1 MKTQL
6 LKACPESLEKGAEI
20 IRAGGLVAF
29 PTETVYGLGADA
41 MNGEAVNS
49 IFRVKGRPNDNPLIV
64 HVCSK
69 EQMKELGYWNDNAE
83 AVYEAFMPGPITMVL
98 KKKQLPPEVTAGLD
112 TVGLRFPVHP
122 DAQKFLALA
131 GPVAAPSANLSGKPS
146 PTCAQ
151 HVFTDFDGKIPL
163 IIDGGECGVGVEST
177 VISLAERPVLL
188 RPGGITPEQLKAVL
202 PDMYIH
208 EAVLKNITLDAVA
221 SPGMKYKHYAPQA
234 RVVLTRS
241 DGKALLADA
250 LAHGI
255 RAELFGDERAE
266 VQAHELFARL
276 RQADAMGLEL
286 VIFSAP
292 SCDGVGLS
300 VMNRLL
306 RASAFTVLSPGEEIT
321 VNYSGGSARLH
332 A

>member
-41 MNGEAVNS
+41 MNGEAVNG
-49 IFRVKGRPNDNPLIV
+49 IFRAKGRPNDNPLIV

-151 HVFTDFDGKIPL
+151 HVLTDFDGKIPL

-221 SPGMKYKHYAPQA
+221 SPGMKYKHYAPEA

>member
-64 HVCSK
+64 HVCSN

-321 VNYSGGSARLH
+321 VNYSGGSAKLH

>member
-1 MKTQL
+1 M
-6 LKACPESLEKGAEI
+6 
-20 IRAGGLVAF
+20 AF

-255 RAELFGDERAE
+255 GAELFGDERAE
-266 VQAHELFARL
+266 VQADELFARL

-321 VNYSGGSARLH
+321 VNYSGGSAKLH

>member
-250 LAHGI
+250 LAHGV

-276 RQADAMGLEL
+276 RQADEMGLEL
-286 VIFSAP
+286 VIFSTP

-321 VNYSGGSARLH
+321 VNYSGGSAKLH

>member
-41 MNGEAVNS
+41 MNGEAVNG
-49 IFRVKGRPNDNPLIV
+49 IFRAKGRPNDNPLIV

-83 AVYEAFMPGPITMVL
+83 AVYKAFMPGPITMVL

-221 SPGMKYKHYAPQA
+221 SPGMKYKHYAPEA

-276 RQADAMGLEL
+276 RQADEMGLEL

>member
-41 MNGEAVNS
+41 MNGEAVNG

-151 HVFTDFDGKIPL
+151 HVLTDFDGKIPL

-321 VNYSGGSARLH
+321 VNYSGGSAKLH

>member
-49 IFRVKGRPNDNPLIV
+49 IFRAKGRPNDNPLIV

-151 HVFTDFDGKIPL
+151 HVLTDFDGKIPL

-250 LAHGI
+250 LAHGV

-276 RQADAMGLEL
+276 RQADEMGLEL

-306 RASAFTVLSPGEEIT
+306 RASVFTVLSPGEEIT
-321 VNYSGGSARLH
+321 VNYSGGRVSLRA
-332 A
+332 

>member
-151 HVFTDFDGKIPL
+151 HVLTDFDGKIPL

-321 VNYSGGSARLH
+321 VNYSGGSAKLH

>member
-151 HVFTDFDGKIPL
+151 HVLTDFDGKIPL

-276 RQADAMGLEL
+276 RQADEMGLEL
-286 VIFSAP
+286 VIFSTP

>member
-151 HVFTDFDGKIPL
+151 HVLTDFDGKIPL

>member
-221 SPGMKYKHYAPQA
+221 SPGMKYKHYAPEA

-250 LAHGI
+250 LAHGV

-276 RQADAMGLEL
+276 RQADEMGLEL

-321 VNYSGGSARLH
+321 VNYSGGSAKLH

>member
-6 LKACPESLEKGAEI
+6 LKACPESLKKGAEI

-41 MNGEAVNS
+41 MNGEAVNN
-49 IFRVKGRPNDNPLIV
+49 IFRAKGRPNDNPLIV

-151 HVFTDFDGKIPL
+151 HVLTDFDGKIPL

-276 RQADAMGLEL
+276 RQADEMGLEL

>member
-49 IFRVKGRPNDNPLIV
+49 IFRAKGRPNDNPLIV

-208 EAVLKNITLDAVA
+208 EAVLKNIALDAVA

-276 RQADAMGLEL
+276 RQADEMGLEL
-286 VIFSAP
+286 VIFSTP

-321 VNYSGGSARLH
+321 VNYSGGRVSLRA
-332 A
+332 

>member
-49 IFRVKGRPNDNPLIV
+49 IFRAKGRPNDNPLIV

>member
-49 IFRVKGRPNDNPLIV
+49 IFRAKGRPNDNPLIV

-151 HVFTDFDGKIPL
+151 HVFADFDGKIPL

-221 SPGMKYKHYAPQA
+221 SPGMKYKHYAPEA

-250 LAHGI
+250 LAHGV
-255 RAELFGDERAE
+255 RAELFGGERAE

>member
-255 RAELFGDERAE
+255 RAKLFGDERAE

-321 VNYSGGSARLH
+321 VNYSGGSAKLH

>member
-221 SPGMKYKHYAPQA
+221 SPGMKYKHYAPEA

>member
-41 MNGEAVNS
+41 MNGEAVNG
-49 IFRVKGRPNDNPLIV
+49 IFRAKGRPNDNPLIV

-276 RQADAMGLEL
+276 RQADEMGLEL
-286 VIFSAP
+286 VIFSTP

>member
-49 IFRVKGRPNDNPLIV
+49 IFRAKGRPNDNPLIV

-221 SPGMKYKHYAPQA
+221 SPGMKYKHYAPEA

-250 LAHGI
+250 LAHGV

>member
-151 HVFTDFDGKIPL
+151 HVLTDFDGKIPL

-276 RQADAMGLEL
+276 RQADEMGLEL
-286 VIFSAP
+286 VIFSTP

-321 VNYSGGSARLH
+321 VNYSGGSAKLH

>member
-221 SPGMKYKHYAPQA
+221 SPGMKYKHYAPKAKVCIVQGGGMA
-234 RVVLTRS
+234 IANAVSFMPTATRFCS
-241 DGKALLADA
+241 A
-250 LAHGI
+250 LAS
-255 RAELFGDERAE
+255 
-266 VQAHELFARL
+266 RL
-276 RQADAMGLEL
+276 
-286 VIFSAP
+286 I
-292 SCDGVGLS
+292 
-300 VMNRLL
+300 
-306 RASAFTVLSPGEEIT
+306 PGC
-321 VNYSGGSARLH
+321 S
-332 A
+332 

>member
-6 LKACPESLEKGAEI
+6 LKACPESLEKGTEI

-151 HVFTDFDGKIPL
+151 HVFTDFEGKIPL

-250 LAHGI
+250 LAHGV

-276 RQADAMGLEL
+276 RQADEMGLEL
-286 VIFSAP
+286 VIFSTP

>member
-49 IFRVKGRPNDNPLIV
+49 IFRAKGRPNDNPLIV

-250 LAHGI
+250 LAHGV

>member
-221 SPGMKYKHYAPQA
+221 SPGMKYKHYAPKTETFLVEGCSGSFVRFVNSKTDCA
-234 RVVLTRS
+234 AICFDEEYYSINVPKISYGSKHNEST
-241 DGKALLADA
+241 LAKNVFSSLRDVDS
-250 LAHGI
+250 LGVK
-255 RAELFGDERAE
+255 E
-266 VQAHELFARL
+266 VYIH
-276 RQADAMGLEL
+276 
-286 VIFSAP
+286 AP
-292 SCDGVGLS
+292 SKDGVGLA
-300 VMNRLL
+300 VYNRLI
-306 RASAFTVLSPGEEIT
+306 RASGFKVIT
-321 VNYSGGSARLH
+321 L
-332 A
+332 

>member
-151 HVFTDFDGKIPL
+151 HVLTDFDGKIPL

-286 VIFSAP
+286 VIFSTP

>member
-49 IFRVKGRPNDNPLIV
+49 IFRAKGRPNDNPLIV

-221 SPGMKYKHYAPQA
+221 SPGMKYKHYAPEA

-250 LAHGI
+250 LAHGV

-276 RQADAMGLEL
+276 RQADEMGLEL

-321 VNYSGGSARLH
+321 VNYSGGRVSLRA
-332 A
+332 

>member
-221 SPGMKYKHYAPQA
+221 SPGRKYKHYAPQA

-321 VNYSGGSARLH
+321 VNYSGGSAKLH

>member
-163 IIDGGECGVGVEST
+163 IINGGECGVGVEST

-250 LAHGI
+250 LAHGV

>member
-321 VNYSGGSARLH
+321 VNYSGGRVSLRA
-332 A
+332 

>member
-1 MKTQL
+1 
-6 LKACPESLEKGAEI
+6 
-20 IRAGGLVAF
+20 
-29 PTETVYGLGADA
+29 
-41 MNGEAVNS
+41 
-49 IFRVKGRPNDNPLIV
+49 
-64 HVCSK
+64 
-69 EQMKELGYWNDNAE
+69 
-83 AVYEAFMPGPITMVL
+83 MPGPITMVL

-151 HVFTDFDGKIPL
+151 HVFADFDGKIPL

-221 SPGMKYKHYAPQA
+221 SPGMKYKHYAPEA

-250 LAHGI
+250 LAHGV

-276 RQADAMGLEL
+276 RQADEMGLEL

-321 VNYSGGSARLH
+321 VNYSGGKVSLRA
-332 A
+332 

>member
-98 KKKQLPPEVTAGLD
+98 KKKQRPPEVTAGLD

-286 VIFSAP
+286 VIFSVP

>member
-1 MKTQL
+1 M
-6 LKACPESLEKGAEI
+6 
-20 IRAGGLVAF
+20 
-29 PTETVYGLGADA
+29 
-41 MNGEAVNS
+41 MNGR
-49 IFRVKGRPNDNPLIV
+49 ID
-64 HVCSK
+64 
-69 EQMKELGYWNDNAE
+69 M
-83 AVYEAFMPGPITMVL
+83 
-98 KKKQLPPEVTAGLD
+98 
-112 TVGLRFPVHP
+112 
-122 DAQKFLALA
+122 
-131 GPVAAPSANLSGKPS
+131 
-146 PTCAQ
+146 
-151 HVFTDFDGKIPL
+151 

-221 SPGMKYKHYAPQA
+221 SPGMKYKHYAPEA

-250 LAHGI
+250 LAHGV
-255 RAELFGDERAE
+255 RAELFGVERAE

-276 RQADAMGLEL
+276 RQADEMGLEL

-321 VNYSGGSARLH
+321 VNYSGGRVSLRA
-332 A
+332 

>member
-41 MNGEAVNS
+41 MNGEAVNG
-49 IFRVKGRPNDNPLIV
+49 IFRAKGRPNDNPLIV

-321 VNYSGGSARLH
+321 VNYSGGSAKLH

>member
-250 LAHGI
+250 LAHGV

>member
-49 IFRVKGRPNDNPLIV
+49 IFRAKGRPNDNPLIV

-151 HVFTDFDGKIPL
+151 HVFRDFDGKIPL

-250 LAHGI
+250 LAHGV

-276 RQADAMGLEL
+276 RQADEMGLEL

-321 VNYSGGSARLH
+321 VNYSGGRVSLRA
-332 A
+332 

>member
-6 LKACPESLEKGAEI
+6 LKACPESLEKSAEI

-250 LAHGI
+250 LAHGV

-321 VNYSGGSARLH
+321 VNYSGGSAKLH

>member
-6 LKACPESLEKGAEI
+6 LKACPESIEKGADI

-41 MNGEAVNS
+41 MNGEAVNG
-49 IFRVKGRPNDNPLIV
+49 IFRAKGRPNDNPLIV

-151 HVFTDFDGKIPL
+151 HVLTDFDGKIPL

-321 VNYSGGSARLH
+321 VNYSGGSAKLH

>member
-49 IFRVKGRPNDNPLIV
+49 IFRTKGRPNDNPLIV

-98 KKKQLPPEVTAGLD
+98 KKKQLPPEVTAGRD

-221 SPGMKYKHYAPQA
+221 SPGMKYKHYAPEA

-250 LAHGI
+250 LAHGV

-266 VQAHELFARL
+266 VQAHELFSRL
-276 RQADAMGLEL
+276 RQADEMGLEL

>member
-250 LAHGI
+250 LAHGV

-276 RQADAMGLEL
+276 RQADEMGLEL

-321 VNYSGGSARLH
+321 VNYSGGSAKLH